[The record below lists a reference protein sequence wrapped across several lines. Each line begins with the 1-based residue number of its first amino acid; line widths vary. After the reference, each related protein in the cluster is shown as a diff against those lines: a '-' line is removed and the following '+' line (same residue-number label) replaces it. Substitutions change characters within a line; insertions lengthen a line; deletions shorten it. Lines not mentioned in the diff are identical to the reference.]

1 MLVVNANVARSLNS
15 NDDDDDDDGDTTLD
29 AATATTGFMNVS
41 PLLRILL
48 LSLLLFFFRLSNP
61 IGFPDNEP

>member
-15 NDDDDDDDGDTTLD
+15 NDEDDEDTTLD